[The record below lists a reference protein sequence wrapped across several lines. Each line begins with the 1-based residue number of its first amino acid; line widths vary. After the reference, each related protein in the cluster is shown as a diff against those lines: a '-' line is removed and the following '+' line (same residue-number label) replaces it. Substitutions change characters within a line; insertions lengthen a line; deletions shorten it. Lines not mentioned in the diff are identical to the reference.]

1 MCYFNLLLSLN
12 PHRVF
17 LEEHSENCRGG
28 GGGGRVLALMLVLAL
43 VLMFLIGVV
52 IGVGV
57 TLAVGVGVVVTV
69 GVENKQG
76 NVNAGS
82 KGDFSLQTFKDIQ
95 FKSNQRWETLL
106 AMKRTPP
113 LIDA

>member
-1 MCYFNLLLSLN
+1 MLLL
-12 PHRVF
+12 
-17 LEEHSENCRGG
+17 
-28 GGGGRVLALMLVLAL
+28 VLLL
-43 VLMFLIGVV
+43 V

-57 TLAVGVGVVVTV
+57 TIGVGVGVGVTINVCVGVILAVGVGVGVTV

>member
-1 MCYFNLLLSLN
+1 M
-12 PHRVF
+12 
-17 LEEHSENCRGG
+17 
-28 GGGGRVLALMLVLAL
+28 ALMLVLAL